1 MNRLSDIISRIF
13 STDQTQGLSGGAEVV
28 IDRDPASSFY
38 ASRLRKHRSDEDL
51 VELPTWLWATASY
64 NGRKG
69 GLRSH
74 IHAERGQGVAS
85 FTDVLVV
92 LNQVDARRAAQ
103 VEGEPWTERAARA
116 INEKFALYCQKER
129 FELLYGTRPL
139 RFWFVA
145 DGGQDMLGHSFG
157 LGPGEF
163 ITGLLPNLYVG
174 PAPRSRPVL
183 AVHLHLPGAWEGYR
197 EVGRLYSDQIL
208 YTLGRHWLDNFH
220 HPALREPGLY
230 RLQQF
235 PDGSLVHVISPELQD
250 RYFVRSDALDGGAS
264 VLTLAERN
272 GTPVA
277 YLVLAVVET
286 PAMADPGMTVGVPLA
301 SLRSAGLGPTPVEVG
316 AEDDADATVR
326 AAGAAAD
333 AAAYAPGPTVSSVTR
348 RDQLQRTIIPDA
360 IEGRMLTLHER
371 GALLQKVHFANFMDG
386 YDVYIGSGGRIA
398 TQMPDPRATLQVRG
412 GKVSLHVSV
421 EGVRMD
427 GRPQPAGATIA
438 LSGSVEIEVDGHTL
452 QYRDLSGVRADG
464 WPYLGELRRPGAGTY
479 LDFGGVFRVGRDRRC
494 QVRLP
499 DEPHNENI
507 AWLPSVGGGTTIR
520 SRTGDIPKSRFYTD
534 SIMVASEHAEL
545 DLASD
550 PMLRSLA
557 RHCYTF
563 VRRDGNILSLSP
575 REAGDGK
582 HELALRPNDEV
593 LVGNCLFQVSYPPV
607 AGAPMATPVMPE
619 VPRPPSA
626 EELAALIDLPPAK
639 RAGRPLDDDA
649 ATVFGNGTDRP
660 SPDLPPNFR
669 PPPLPPEPPA
679 AAARPV
685 AAAPGN
691 GGPPPLLPSRPP
703 IAIASSATYDP
714 AVAAGL
720 GELGPAPRPPRL
732 KGPSTSPRPASFD
745 NAAPP
750 PIVVYPVP
758 EPPPADPLAESPKKG
773 FRSAASL
780 PDTSEA
786 PPPPPGPAA
795 FGMAGSAR
803 QPLAQAPGSIET
815 NASAGLFARGP
826 EPRGPLSASP
836 SVPPPAFDPKRPP
849 PPMLLDDDE
858 YSVPLIAAP
867 PADARAR
874 APEAPQPDLPLFE
887 EVEGADPAEPVLA
900 VEEARWKVE
909 LARPARLLQV
919 GWMVSGEV
927 VVGNHTGAQVVVP
940 EVRAFKEQAFLTLD
954 YFRLSTRGRKGHVT
968 LLQEGEASLAVKG
981 TSVPTTD
988 DLNGAELTIVRRDA
1002 NLEPDFDVV
1011 LRLLQDDT
1019 LPDPRARLV
1028 AVDTTDRLV
1037 AALFTLGFPLRAD
1050 RRLAIGRIVAT
1061 FRYDGAQLHVTDY
1074 LSTYRTG
1081 NAFLPFF
1088 HRSGDRPWQTLPED
1102 GERVL
1107 LRPGDGLIVGNAVY
1121 RFQAG

>member
-51 VELPTWLWATASY
+51 VETPTWLWATLSY

-74 IHAERGQGVAS
+74 IHAERGEGVAS

-103 VEGEPWTERAARA
+103 IEGEPWTERAARA
-116 INEKFALYCQKER
+116 ISEKFALYNQKER

-286 PAMADPGMTVGVPLA
+286 PAMVEPGMTVGVPLA
-301 SLRSAGLGPTPVEVG
+301 ALRSAGLGPAVEV
-316 AEDDADATVR
+316 AVEDDADATAR
-326 AAGAAAD
+326 D
-333 AAAYAPGPTVSSVTR
+333 PSRSIAPAPLPPSVSGTMR
-348 RDQLQRTIIPDA
+348 REHLQRTIIPDA

-398 TQMPDPRATLQVRG
+398 TQMSDPRATLQVRG
-412 GKVSLHVSV
+412 NRVTLQVDS
-421 EGVRMD
+421 EGVRID
-427 GRPQPAGATIA
+427 GRVQGAGTNAA
-438 LSGSVEIEVDGHTL
+438 LTGEVEIEVDGHTL
-452 QYRDLSGVRADG
+452 QYRDLTGVRAEG
-464 WPYLGELRRPGAGTY
+464 WPYVGELRRPGAGTY

-499 DEPHNENI
+499 DEPHNDNI
-507 AWLPSVGGGTTIR
+507 TWLPSVGGGTTIR

-545 DLASD
+545 DLVNE
-550 PMLRSLA
+550 PVLRSLA
-557 RHCYTF
+557 RHCHTF
-563 VRRDGNILSLSP
+563 VRRDGEIIALAP
-575 REAGDGK
+575 RESASGTHSVD
-582 HELALRPNDEV
+582 LRPNDEV

-607 AGAPMATPVMPE
+607 AGSPMATPMMPQ

-626 EELAALIDLPPAK
+626 EELAALIDLPPAP
-639 RAGRPLDDDA
+639 RSPVPLADLS
-649 ATVFGNGTDRP
+649 TVLESHEPPRI
-660 SPDLPPNFR
+660 DLPPHFR
-669 PPPLPPEPPA
+669 PPPLPIEPA
-679 AAARPV
+679 APALPTRPH
-685 AAAPGN
+685 
-691 GGPPPLLPSRPP
+691 GPFSTSR
-703 IAIASSATYDP
+703 TYDP

-720 GELGPAPRPPRL
+720 GEAGPAPRPPQLQSSSPRSPWSEAPALDAAPVDAASVDAAPAGTAPVPASPVDPVSAPMPRRL
-732 KGPSTSPRPASFD
+732 KP
-745 NAAPP
+745 
-750 PIVVYPVP
+750 
-758 EPPPADPLAESPKKG
+758 
-773 FRSAASL
+773 AASL
-780 PDTSEA
+780 PGLDA
-786 PPPPPGPAA
+786 PPPPLAPLAPARL
-795 FGMAGSAR
+795 GMAGAPP
-803 QPLAQAPGSIET
+803 PLVDTLET
-815 NASAGLFARGP
+815 AMLFARSDAP
-826 EPRGPLSASP
+826 PRANPLAGAQARP
-836 SVPPPAFDPKRPP
+836 LVFDPKRPP
-849 PPMLLDDDE
+849 PPMLLDDE
-858 YSVPLIAAP
+858 P
-867 PADARAR
+867 PVKAEPA
-874 APEAPQPDLPLFE
+874 PDLPLFDE
-887 EVEGADPAEPVLA
+887 IEVESVDPAEPVLA
-900 VEEARWKVE
+900 VEEARWKLE

-954 YFRLSTRGRKGHVT
+954 YFRLSTRGRKGRID
-968 LLQEGEASLAVKG
+968 LLQEGEASLRVQDAAVP
-981 TSVPTTD
+981 STD
-988 DLNGAELTIVRRDA
+988 DLDGAELTIVRRDA
-1002 NLEPDFDVV
+1002 NLEPDFDIV
-1011 LRLLQDDT
+1011 LRIHHDQT
-1019 LPDPRARLV
+1019 LPDPRARLISI
-1028 AVDTTDRLV
+1028 DTSDRLV
-1037 AALFTLGFPLRAD
+1037 TALFTLGFPLRAD

-1061 FRYDGAQLHVTDY
+1061 FRYDGAQLHVSDY
-1074 LSTYRTG
+1074 LSTYRAG
-1081 NAFLPFF
+1081 GAFLPFF
-1088 HRSGDRPWQTLPED
+1088 HRTGDRPWQTLPED
-1102 GERVL
+1102 GERIQ
-1107 LRPGDGLIVGNAVY
+1107 LRDGDGLIVGNAIY

>member
-28 IDRDPASSFY
+28 IDRDPASAFY

-51 VELPTWLWATASY
+51 VETPTWLWATVSY

-74 IHAERGQGVAS
+74 IHAERGEGVAS

-92 LNQVDARRAAQ
+92 LNQTDARRAAQ

-116 INEKFALYCQKER
+116 ISEKFSLYTQKER

-301 SLRSAGLGPTPVEVG
+301 ALRSAGLGPTAVEV
-316 AEDDADATVR
+316 ADDADATAQNNATV
-326 AAGAAAD
+326 
-333 AAAYAPGPTVSSVTR
+333 GPTASSMQR
-348 RDQLQRTIIPDA
+348 REALQRTIIPDA

-398 TQMPDPRATLQVRG
+398 TQMPDPRATLQVRS
-412 GKVSLHVSV
+412 GKVAVAVSA
-421 EGVRMD
+421 EGVRID
-427 GRPQPAGATIA
+427 GRPQAIGAVTP
-438 LSGSVEIEVDGHTL
+438 LSGSVEIDVDGHTL
-452 QYRDLSGVRADG
+452 QYRDLTGIRAEG

-499 DEPHNENI
+499 DEPHNDNI
-507 AWLPSVGGGTTIR
+507 AWLSSVGGGTTIR

-545 DLASD
+545 DLASE
-550 PMLRSLA
+550 PVLRSLA

-563 VRRDGNILSLSP
+563 VRRDGQIVSLAP
-575 REAGDGK
+575 RETADGK
-582 HELALRPNDEV
+582 HEVELRPNDEV
-593 LVGNCLFQVSYPPV
+593 LVGNVLFQVSYPPM
-607 AGAPMATPVMPE
+607 AGAPMSTPVMPE

-626 EELAALIDLPPAK
+626 EELAALVDMPLNP
-639 RAGRPLDDDA
+639 RGGRLDDDA
-649 ATVFGNGTDRP
+649 ATVFDDGTAAKA
-660 SPDLPPNFR
+660 DLPPNFR
-669 PPPLPPEPPA
+669 PPPLPIEPAGA
-679 AAARPV
+679 AG
-685 AAAPGN
+685 PGK
-691 GGPPPLLPSRPP
+691 PQLLPTRPGP
-703 IAIASSATYDP
+703 VTSAMTYDP
-714 AVAAGL
+714 AVAAGF
-720 GELGPAPRPPRL
+720 GEAGPAPRPPRL
-732 KGPSTSPRPASFD
+732 NAPSSTRDGAG
-745 NAAPP
+745 APP
-750 PIVVYPVP
+750 PPPIIPAPVP
-758 EPPPADPLAESPKKG
+758 PASSYGAPDIAPEPRRLK
-773 FRSAASL
+773 SAASL
-780 PDTSEA
+780 PDLHEGA
-786 PPPPPGPAA
+786 PPAPGPARL
-795 FGMAGSAR
+795 GMAGTPRGNRGPDTLGSAR
-803 QPLAQAPGSIET
+803 V
-815 NASAGLFARGP
+815 FARPDGS
-826 EPRGPLSASP
+826 PRDST
-836 SVPPPAFDPKRPP
+836 PPQTGAPPAPAFDPKRPP
-849 PPMLLDDDE
+849 PPMMIDDE
-858 YSVPLIAAP
+858 DPIVRASPAAAP
-867 PADARAR
+867 PAT
-874 APEAPQPDLPLFE
+874 DLPLFE

-900 VEEARWKVE
+900 VEEARWKLE

-954 YFRLSTRGRKGHVT
+954 YFRLSTRGRKGNVQ
-968 LLQEGEASLAVKG
+968 LLQEGEASLRVKG
-981 TSVPTTD
+981 ADVASTD
-988 DLNGAELTIVRRDA
+988 DLGGAELTIVRRDA

-1011 LRLLQDDT
+1011 LRLEADDT
-1019 LPDPRARLV
+1019 LPDPRARLI
-1028 AVDTTDRLV
+1028 AIDTSDRLV
-1037 AALFTLGFPLRAD
+1037 TALFTLGFPLRAD
-1050 RRLAIGRIVAT
+1050 RRIALGRIVAT
-1061 FRYDGAQLHVTDY
+1061 FRYDGAELRMSDY
-1074 LSTYRTG
+1074 LSTYKSG
-1081 NAFLPFF
+1081 GAFLPLF

-1102 GERVL
+1102 GARVH

-1121 RFQAG
+1121 RFTAG